1 MALFI
6 PNFLSFLDDLC
17 KFLFRILKNS
27 LNDLSLSGVLIL
39 PLKIKEI
46 KYRPSLSST
55 INREVVLL
63 CLITLPLFSSF

>member
-46 KYRPSLSST
+46 KYRPSLS
-55 INREVVLL
+55 
-63 CLITLPLFSSF
+63 